1 MRRASLGAL
10 GLAVALTTGCNGRSR
25 TTAPPNRAAPTGAG
39 AVVELDLR
47 RGLPETSAAT
57 LLGQPRRNSLVDLVR
72 VLGAVGGAKTTQAIF
87 VRLGTTRVELA
98 AASEVGRLLQG
109 LREAGTPVVCHAD
122 DYGNGSLMLAARAC
136 SQIWLS
142 PAGSV
147 DSVGLA
153 AQLIYGRELLSKL
166 NVEIDFLQIG
176 KYKGAEEPFTRD
188 GPSPEARASM
198 EGMLRGLRAAW
209 VDAIVEGRSKPELA
223 AAVEAGPF
231 TADEARDRGLI
242 DSIGF
247 VDEAMAEAKKLGKTE
262 RTRVSFGDSAESLPP
277 VSRGLIRVFRAV
289 SGASRDS
296 EPHVAVV
303 RAVGAITMN
312 SEPGLPLGPTS
323 GITERALGATIER
336 LTDDGSVRAVVIRID
351 SPGGSALASDLL
363 WKRLM
368 TLRAKKP
375 VVFSVGKMA
384 ASGGYYLA
392 STATKIIAE
401 PVSVLGSIGVVG
413 GKLSFGKTLASIGLH
428 VETIAAAPDPY
439 SGRAVYMSPFEAW
452 DDATRERV
460 RATMTRVY
468 ELFLDRVAEGRAMP
482 RDAVASSA
490 EGRVFAGIEAK
501 QRGLVDELGGVDR
514 AIALARELAK
524 LPSDA
529 SVTVVSEGG
538 GLLDWFDGGDETEA
552 RLKASAA
559 REVATLASS
568 SLGDL
573 APELAGFIGSA
584 APLATGERA
593 LAALPF
599 AVVVR

>member
-1 MRRASLGAL
+1 VSRACVGAL
-10 GLAVALTTGCNGRSR
+10 GLVVALTAGCNGRAR
-25 TTAPPNRAAPTGAG
+25 TTSPSTRAAPNGAG

-47 RGLPETSAAT
+47 RGLPEASAAT
-57 LLGQPRRNSLVDLVR
+57 LLGQTRRNSLVDLVR
-72 VLGAVGGAKTTQAIF
+72 VLVIVGGAKTTQAIF
-87 VRLGTTRVELA
+87 VRLGTTRVDLA
-98 AASEVGRLLQG
+98 AASEVGRLLLS
-109 LREAGTPVVCHAD
+109 LRQSGKPIVCHAD
-122 DYGNGSLMLAARAC
+122 DYGNGSLMLAAQAC

-147 DSVGLA
+147 DSVGVA

-166 NVEIDFLQIG
+166 NVDVDFLQIG

-209 VDAIVEGRSKPELA
+209 VDTIVEGRSKPELA

-231 TADEARDRGLI
+231 SADEARDRGLI
-242 DSIGF
+242 DSVGF
-247 VDEAMAEAKKLGKTE
+247 ADEALTEAKRLGKTKH
-262 RTRVSFGDSAESLPP
+262 TRVSFGDNAESLPP

-289 SGASRDS
+289 SGASREG
-296 EPHVAVV
+296 EPHVAIV
-303 RAVGAITMN
+303 RAVGAITM
-312 SEPGLPLGPTS
+312 STEPRLPLGPTS

-336 LTDDGSVRAVVIRID
+336 LTDDASVRAVVIRID

-375 VVFSVGKMA
+375 VVFSIGKMA

-392 STATKIIAE
+392 STGTKIIAE
-401 PVSVLGSIGVVG
+401 PVSILGSIGVVG
-413 GKLSFGKTLASIGLH
+413 GKLSFGKTLASVGVH
-428 VETIAAAPDPY
+428 VETIAAAPEPY
-439 SGRAVYMSPFEAW
+439 GGRAVYMSPFEPW

-460 RATMTRVY
+460 RATMTRIY

-482 RDAVASSA
+482 REAVASSA
-490 EGRVFAGIEAK
+490 EGRVFAGAEAK

-529 SVTVVSEGG
+529 PVRVVSDGG
-538 GLLDWFDGGDETEA
+538 GLLDWLSGGDDTEA
-552 RLKASAA
+552 RVKASAA
-559 REVATLASS
+559 HELATLASS

-584 APLATGERA
+584 APLAVGERA
-593 LAALPF
+593 LTALPF